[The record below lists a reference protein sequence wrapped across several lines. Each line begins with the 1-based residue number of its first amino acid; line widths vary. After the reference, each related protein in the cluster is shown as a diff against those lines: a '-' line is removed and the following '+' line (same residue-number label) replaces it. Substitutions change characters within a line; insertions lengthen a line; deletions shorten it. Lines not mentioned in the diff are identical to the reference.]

1 MPFIARGA
9 SFIADVLAVVLLAA
23 ILFVAVSGGGVYQ
36 VAGERVSLTSTANP
50 LLLFLLIALPRWFLG
65 RHISFLGIRRFP
77 LHSLDSRV
85 FAALSRIPDALSR
98 LSSTRATKRVAILLA
113 VAFLLRVL
121 NAYAYYGFFAGDD
134 VEIHEMTLGHLFG
147 ADWPVWG
154 LRNAFYPMTFI
165 FPVQWLGQQL
175 GVSETASL
183 VFLGR
188 LVVAASATA
197 TVGLLFVH
205 ARRAYGLPV
214 AVLSAVFLATSA
226 LHTRLASTELP
237 RPVAALFLVLAFS
250 LAVRGGALAAAAAGI
265 SIGIAGAMRFGEA
278 AFIVPCVLMMALE
291 RRPWQAL
298 VCAICFGTASLGII
312 GLADALYWGRP
323 FHSLFNAVDYGVVQR
338 LSSRGYEP
346 FHWYLTHLSE
356 WANLAVASAAIL
368 AVWLGPWRLA
378 LWTWIPVL
386 LLSAMSHKE
395 ARYMVPVLP
404 FLSLAAAHV
413 GWELLRRIREWK
425 GREPLIFG
433 LAVVVAASFV
443 SDVSTYRFPR
453 SEASVDLAREHRED
467 WETGGVAIEQLWRV
481 GGRLYL
487 PDVPTV
493 VEIVPERLVQDEYL
507 AEFLSRRDVG
517 WILLADRT
525 GNQHN
530 WDRLYRAGF
539 IDVVEDDPFFRV
551 FRRVPSAVSHQPPSA
566 FAAHQRHQRPQ
577 RQRAVGCG
585 EEEKG
590 CG

>member
-205 ARRAYGLPV
+205 ARR
-214 AVLSAVFLATSA
+214 
-226 LHTRLASTELP
+226 
-237 RPVAALFLVLAFS
+237 
-250 LAVRGGALAAAAAGI
+250 GG
-265 SIGIAGAMRFGEA
+265 
-278 AFIVPCVLMMALE
+278 
-291 RRPWQAL
+291 
-298 VCAICFGTASLGII
+298 
-312 GLADALYWGRP
+312 
-323 FHSLFNAVDYGVVQR
+323 
-338 LSSRGYEP
+338 
-346 FHWYLTHLSE
+346 
-356 WANLAVASAAIL
+356 
-368 AVWLGPWRLA
+368 
-378 LWTWIPVL
+378 
-386 LLSAMSHKE
+386 
-395 ARYMVPVLP
+395 
-404 FLSLAAAHV
+404 
-413 GWELLRRIREWK
+413 
-425 GREPLIFG
+425 
-433 LAVVVAASFV
+433 
-443 SDVSTYRFPR
+443 
-453 SEASVDLAREHRED
+453 
-467 WETGGVAIEQLWRV
+467 
-481 GGRLYL
+481 
-487 PDVPTV
+487 
-493 VEIVPERLVQDEYL
+493 
-507 AEFLSRRDVG
+507 
-517 WILLADRT
+517 
-525 GNQHN
+525 
-530 WDRLYRAGF
+530 
-539 IDVVEDDPFFRV
+539 
-551 FRRVPSAVSHQPPSA
+551 
-566 FAAHQRHQRPQ
+566 
-577 RQRAVGCG
+577 
-585 EEEKG
+585 
-590 CG
+590 